1 MKCKYCGEEFSNK
14 GMLLSHYKKCT
25 KKHEESTPK
34 CCKVITEQPPVVEVN
49 SNEAYVLVK
58 LEDYIPYDCVNAEL
72 AERDKRIRELETELE
87 KQKNI
92 DSVSDGELYWP
103 LSLLPE
109 EYSLLA
115 DGQFVSLRVSGR
127 IKGDKV
133 LVQDVK
139 V

>member
-1 MKCKYCGEEFSNK
+1 MNHYKECPEKDKLTEHGIGDHKPKCKVLAETTSVC
-14 GMLLSHYKKCT
+14 
-25 KKHEESTPK
+25 
-34 CCKVITEQPPVVEVN
+34 EVN
-49 SNEAYVLVK
+49 GECFVLVK
-58 LEDYIPYDCVNAEL
+58 PEDYIPYDCVNAEL

-92 DSVSDGELYWP
+92 DAVSDGELYWP